1 MAGRWYMPVGL
12 PGSYITVSTK
22 VRREVVERAKAL
34 GINVSRSLRE
44 KLEEEVERRELELL
58 KRELD
63 SLRDALEAL
72 DVEIIVKHVREI
84 GGADARPAFRRVV
97 AGESARADWQR

>member
-1 MAGRWYMPVGL
+1 MGM
-12 PGSYITVSTK
+12 PGSYVTVSTK
-22 VRREVVERAKAL
+22 VRREVVERARAL
-34 GINVSRSLRE
+34 GINVSRFLRE

-72 DVEIIVKHVREI
+72 DVERVVKHVREDR
-84 GGADARPAFRRVV
+84 GR
-97 AGESARADWQR
+97 